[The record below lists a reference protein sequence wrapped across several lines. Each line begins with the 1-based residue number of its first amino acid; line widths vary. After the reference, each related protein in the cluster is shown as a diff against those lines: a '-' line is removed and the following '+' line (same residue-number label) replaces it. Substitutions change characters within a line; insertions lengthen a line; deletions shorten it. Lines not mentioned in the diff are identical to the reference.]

1 MVTPE
6 QAARNIKS
14 VKVQGAR
21 EIAIYGLK
29 FLRAFAKKN
38 GFGLKFEVA
47 SMVLENARPTAVVLH
62 NAIEIAKKEKSL
74 SAINRLLKQLE
85 TSKKRIMQI
94 GSKIIKKNSR
104 IITHCHSG
112 EALAVI
118 KNSKGKKISV
128 IGTHTEPLEQG
139 IKTAK
144 ELAAAKIP
152 TTLIN
157 DLAIGH
163 FMKDVDI
170 VIVGADAIRK
180 EGFVNKIGTHILAE
194 EARTHGK
201 PFYVV
206 ANTLKFDRRK
216 KLVIEE
222 RPPSEIHGRIKGVK
236 IRNPAFDLVP
246 WKYVTAVVTE
256 KGIFKPEKIVRMLK

>member
-1 MVTPE
+1 MITPA
-6 QAARNIKS
+6 QAVENIKQ

-21 EIAIYGLK
+21 EIAVYALK
-29 FLRAFAKKN
+29 FLKDFVKKN

-47 SMVLENARPTAVVLH
+47 AMMLENARPTAVVLH
-62 NAIEIAKKEKSL
+62 NVLETVKIEKSL
-74 SAINRLLKQLE
+74 SSINRLLNQLE
-85 TSKKRIMQI
+85 TSKKKIARI
-94 GSKIIKKNSR
+94 GNKIIKRNSR
-104 IITHCHSG
+104 IMTHCHSG

-118 KNSKGKKISV
+118 KNSKNKKISV

-144 ELAAAKIP
+144 ELATAKIP

-163 FMKDVDI
+163 FMKDVDM
-170 VIVGADAIRK
+170 VIVGADALRLS
-180 EGFVNKIGTHILAE
+180 GFVNKIGTHILAE
-194 EARTHGK
+194 EARRHKK

-206 ANTLKFDRRK
+206 ANTLKFDKRK

-222 RPPSEIHGRIKGVK
+222 RPSVEIHKKIKGVK
-236 IRNPAFDLVP
+236 IRNPSFDLVS
-246 WKYVTAVVTE
+246 WKLVTAVVTE